1 MANINSY
8 SKFAGNGSG
17 EGRANR
23 PRSRHCN
30 RLQSRKPGHPSKP
43 RKHPRFSRERAQVK
57 PRRHS
62 RGAFL
67 FPASESQGRVVPLSS
82 VNTML
87 RCSACVVALVSAS
100 AALVYAQAPAPP
112 GAPAA
117 SAPESAPALREVT
130 DELGRTIRV
139 PQTIRRVVSLAPNLT
154 ETLYA
159 LGLQDRLVGDTD
171 YCDFPEDAQH
181 KPKVGG
187 VINPSIEA
195 IVALHPDLV
204 LVTKMSNR
212 LETVNSLANVGIPS
226 YTTDP
231 HTMKEII
238 SSIQRLADLL
248 GEPEAGNT
256 QSQDLERRLA
266 DLQRRVSPFPRRH
279 VLFVI
284 WTQPLISIGKDTFIA
299 DALRYAGADSIVD
312 SPQSWPQV
320 NLEEVAR
327 VQPDFLVFAGS
338 HTETMPVAIEGLSDL
353 PGWRILDAVR
363 NHRYVKT
370 SEGVERPAPRIVS
383 AIEDLA
389 RQFHPEAFLDNPDR
403 PQDKE
408 DQKQKEKHKV
418 DPAATVPPP
427 STSLL
432 SEPSFPFAAAPYR
445 FAEECSC
452 AR

>member
-1 MANINSY
+1 
-8 SKFAGNGSG
+8 
-17 EGRANR
+17 
-23 PRSRHCN
+23 
-30 RLQSRKPGHPSKP
+30 
-43 RKHPRFSRERAQVK
+43 
-57 PRRHS
+57 
-62 RGAFL
+62 
-67 FPASESQGRVVPLSS
+67 VPLPS
-82 VNTML
+82 VTKML
-87 RCSACVVALVSAS
+87 RCSACVVALVSAT
-100 AALVYAQAPAPP
+100 AAVVYAQAPAPP
-112 GAPAA
+112 EAPAA

-130 DELGRTIRV
+130 DELGRTIRI
-139 PQTIRRVVSLAPNLT
+139 PQTIRRIVSLAPNLT

-212 LETVNSLANVGIPS
+212 LETVNSLANVGIAS

-238 SSIQRLADLL
+238 SSIQHLADLL
-248 GEPEAGNT
+248 GEPEAGSA
-256 QSQDLERRLA
+256 QSGDLERRLA

-338 HTETMPVAIEGLSDL
+338 HTETMPVAIEGLRDL

-389 RQFHPEAFLDNPDR
+389 RQFHPEAFLDNPDS
-403 PQDKE
+403 PQDKD
-408 DQKQKEKHKV
+408 DQKQKEKDKV
-418 DPAATVPPP
+418 APATSVPPP
-427 STSLL
+427 SASSL
-432 SEPSFPFAAAPYR
+432 SEPSFPFAAEPSR
-445 FAEECSC
+445 FAKECSC

>member
-1 MANINSY
+1 
-8 SKFAGNGSG
+8 
-17 EGRANR
+17 
-23 PRSRHCN
+23 
-30 RLQSRKPGHPSKP
+30 LT
-43 RKHPRFSRERAQVK
+43 
-57 PRRHS
+57 
-62 RGAFL
+62 L
-67 FPASESQGRVVPLSS
+67 LS
-82 VNTML
+82 VTTML
-87 RCSACVVALVSAS
+87 RCSACVAAMMSAS
-100 AALVYAQAPAPP
+100 AAVVHAQAPAPP
-112 GAPAA
+112 EAPAA
-117 SAPESAPALREVT
+117 QAPESAPAFREVT
-130 DELGRTIRV
+130 DELGRTIRI

-212 LETVNSLANVGIPS
+212 LETVNSLAHVGIAS

-238 SSIQRLADLL
+238 SSIQHLADLL
-248 GEPEAGNT
+248 GEPEAGSA
-256 QSQDLERRLA
+256 QSGDLERRLA
-266 DLQRRVSPFPRRH
+266 DLERRVSPFPRRR

-320 NLEEVAR
+320 NLEQVAR

-338 HTETMPVAIEGLSDL
+338 HTETMPVAIEGLSEL

-389 RQFHPEAFLDNPDR
+389 RQFHPEAFVENPDR
-403 PQDKE
+403 PQDKG
-408 DQKQKEKHKV
+408 DQKQKENDKV
-418 DPAATVPPP
+418 APATSVPPP
-427 STSLL
+427 STSSL
-432 SEPSFPFAAAPYR
+432 SEPSFPFAVGPSR
-445 FAEECSC
+445 IAEECSC

>member
-1 MANINSY
+1 
-8 SKFAGNGSG
+8 
-17 EGRANR
+17 
-23 PRSRHCN
+23 
-30 RLQSRKPGHPSKP
+30 
-43 RKHPRFSRERAQVK
+43 
-57 PRRHS
+57 
-62 RGAFL
+62 
-67 FPASESQGRVVPLSS
+67 
-82 VNTML
+82 
-87 RCSACVVALVSAS
+87 
-100 AALVYAQAPAPP
+100 
-112 GAPAA
+112 
-117 SAPESAPALREVT
+117 
-130 DELGRTIRV
+130 
-139 PQTIRRVVSLAPNLT
+139 LT

-212 LETVNSLANVGIPS
+212 LETVNSLANVGIAS

-238 SSIQRLADLL
+238 SSIQHLADLL
-248 GEPEAGNT
+248 GEPEAGSA
-256 QSQDLERRLA
+256 QSGDLERRLA

-338 HTETMPVAIEGLSDL
+338 HTETMPVAIEGLRDL

-389 RQFHPEAFLDNPDR
+389 RQFHPEAFLDNPDS
-403 PQDKE
+403 PQDKD
-408 DQKQKEKHKV
+408 DQKQKEKDKV
-418 DPAATVPPP
+418 APATSVLPP
-427 STSLL
+427 SASSL
-432 SEPSFPFAAAPYR
+432 SEPSFPFAAEPSR
-445 FAEECSC
+445 FAKECSC

>member
-1 MANINSY
+1 
-8 SKFAGNGSG
+8 
-17 EGRANR
+17 
-23 PRSRHCN
+23 
-30 RLQSRKPGHPSKP
+30 
-43 RKHPRFSRERAQVK
+43 
-57 PRRHS
+57 
-62 RGAFL
+62 
-67 FPASESQGRVVPLSS
+67 VPLPS
-82 VNTML
+82 VTTML
-87 RCSACVVALVSAS
+87 RCSACAVALMSAT
-100 AALVYAQAPAPP
+100 AAVVYAQTQAPAPP
-112 GAPAA
+112 EAPAA
-117 SAPESAPALREVT
+117 SAPESAPAFREVT

-139 PQTIRRVVSLAPNLT
+139 PQTIHRIVSLAPNLT

-159 LGLQDRLVGDTD
+159 LGLQDRLVGDTE
-171 YCDFPEDAQH
+171 YCDFPEDARH

-238 SSIQRLADLL
+238 SSIQHLADLL
-248 GEPEAGNT
+248 GYPEAGNT

-266 DLQRRVSPFPRRH
+266 DLQRRVSPFPRRK

-327 VQPDFLVFAGS
+327 AQPDFLVFAGS
-338 HTETMPVAIEGLSDL
+338 HTETMPVRIEGLSEL

-370 SEGVERPAPRIVS
+370 SEGVERPAPRILS

-389 RQFHPEAFLDNPDR
+389 RQFHPEAFLENPDTGR
-403 PQDKE
+403 PE
-408 DQKQKEKHKV
+408 AGQKPPEHTDEISNPHLLSAHPNQCHPESPRLLRGEGSAFSSRTASPS
-418 DPAATVPPP
+418 PAA
-427 STSLL
+427 
-432 SEPSFPFAAAPYR
+432 FPFLEPPNVLSSVVASQR
-445 FAEECSC
+445 QCLLEVLEC